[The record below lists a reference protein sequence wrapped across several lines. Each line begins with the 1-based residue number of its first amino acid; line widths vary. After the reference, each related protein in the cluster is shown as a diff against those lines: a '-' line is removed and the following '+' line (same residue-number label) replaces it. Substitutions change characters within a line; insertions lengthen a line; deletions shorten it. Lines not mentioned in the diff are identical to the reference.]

1 LSFGTRGGSK
11 PPIWES
17 EAVEKFKSADAQGSW
32 IEIGNSL
39 RLFEHQIFPN
49 TFQIQAAQYLYNC
62 GLAELIDATRG
73 IREMLIAM
81 SFASALDL
89 EPRLALGAGS
99 DNPYVQLACLY
110 QSVSGRYAAKVFS
123 QVAVDSLTA
132 LFSKVMVEPKR
143 WEAWMHIFNQYPG
156 RYPVIQPPLGH
167 ALATAPDAA
176 LEAYVRSIHLHIVN
190 PQQGNESR
198 RAVAHCLR
206 AFATI
211 AVQERR
217 FKVWKCARDRWLLWN
232 FGKNDALT
240 CSISNGLN

>member
-1 LSFGTRGGSK
+1 LTAILLVAQASDRTDNLWKLIFSFIDINPAIVSCLKTAISKFSVVFGTRGGSK

-49 TFQIQAAQYLYNC
+49 TLQIQAARYLYNC

-123 QVAVDSLTA
+123 
-132 LFSKVMVEPKR
+132 
-143 WEAWMHIFNQYPG
+143 
-156 RYPVIQPPLGH
+156 
-167 ALATAPDAA
+167 
-176 LEAYVRSIHLHIVN
+176 
-190 PQQGNESR
+190 
-198 RAVAHCLR
+198 
-206 AFATI
+206 
-211 AVQERR
+211 
-217 FKVWKCARDRWLLWN
+217 
-232 FGKNDALT
+232 
-240 CSISNGLN
+240 